1 MEKDIRLLCYE
12 DHVFGA
18 INSVLETY
26 LPREFASSLES
37 IIWGYYRMKRATA
50 FMDDDDK
57 G

>member
-1 MEKDIRLLCYE
+1 MLCYE